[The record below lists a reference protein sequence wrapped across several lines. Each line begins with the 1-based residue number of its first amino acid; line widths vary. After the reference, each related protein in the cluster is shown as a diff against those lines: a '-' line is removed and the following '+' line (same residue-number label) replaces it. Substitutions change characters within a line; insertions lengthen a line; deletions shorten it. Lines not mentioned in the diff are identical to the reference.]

1 MAVDLPVTTG
11 ADGPRCVRALSRP
24 YQGLILA
31 SLDTSW
37 SCKMVDRSDDISNT
51 VFRRTLTSLQGR
63 VAMSGRMLDLLIL
76 IDGRATVKE
85 VSQKM
90 NMSLTQLRPLISK
103 LKASGVITETL
114 ADLDS
119 KFFGY
124 LVARLSRIAGPI
136 ARMMVEE
143 AVLEVGEGTFRVP
156 KNRGLELVERL
167 GDQIPNP
174 KQKAAFIQE
183 SLKKLSEF

>member
-1 MAVDLPVTTG
+1 MA
-11 ADGPRCVRALSRP
+11 
-24 YQGLILA
+24 
-31 SLDTSW
+31 
-37 SCKMVDRSDDISNT
+37 DRSDDISNT
-51 VFRRTLTSLQGR
+51 VFRRTLTSLQGQ

-76 IDGRATVKE
+76 IDGHATVKE

-90 NMSLTQLRPLISK
+90 NISPTQLHPLILK
-103 LKASGVITETL
+103 LKESGVIAETQ
-114 ADLDS
+114 ADLDP

-143 AVLEVGEGTFRVP
+143 AVLELGEGTLRVP
-156 KNRGLELVERL
+156 KNRGPELVERL

-183 SLKKLSEF
+183 TLKKLSAY